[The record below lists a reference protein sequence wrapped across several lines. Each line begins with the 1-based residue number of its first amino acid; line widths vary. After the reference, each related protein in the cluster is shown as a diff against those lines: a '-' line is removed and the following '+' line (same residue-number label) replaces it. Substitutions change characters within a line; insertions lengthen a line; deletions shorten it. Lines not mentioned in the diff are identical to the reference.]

1 MGVHRSFFNAP
12 EGQAV
17 SGRRYGSSPQIGKI
31 QFGYVSGQQDIRVQ
45 INDPAVLREQAAGH
59 QAGIRKGGVAV
70 LVAVLKELAEFFRK
84 LQERKGN
91 LRKGG
96 GDPVQLLY
104 YSRVHSVVNDV
115 NVIKAS
121 GTGVKAKGVNG
132 YAQGQA
138 PAAGGGKEVGDACL
152 VRGCGKGRVC
162 DGIGE
167 FHGKGLEEG
176 AAGRNRPG
184 RERAWRLRSGRKRDV
199 CNLKKGGEFEVFK
212 CRGRDF
218 CGR

>member
-1 MGVHRSFFNAP
+1 MLQRARPSPAAATEAP
-12 EGQAV
+12 RKSEK
-17 SGRRYGSSPQIGKI
+17 YSSATSPA
-31 QFGYVSGQQDIRVQ
+31 SRT
-45 INDPAVLREQAAGH
+45 NDPAVLREQAAGH

-70 LVAVLKELAEFFRK
+70 LVAVLKEMAEFFRK

-96 GDPVQLLY
+96 GNLVQLLY

-138 PAAGGGKEVGDACL
+138 PAAGGGKHDGDA
-152 VRGCGKGRVC
+152 
-162 DGIGE
+162 
-167 FHGKGLEEG
+167 
-176 AAGRNRPG
+176 
-184 RERAWRLRSGRKRDV
+184 
-199 CNLKKGGEFEVFK
+199 
-212 CRGRDF
+212 
-218 CGR
+218 

>member
-1 MGVHRSFFNAP
+1 MGMHRSFFNAP

-31 QFGYVSGQQDIRVQ
+31 QFGYVSGQQDICVQ

-70 LVAVLKELAEFFRK
+70 LVAVLKEMAEFFRK

-96 GDPVQLLY
+96 GDPVQPLY

-138 PAAGGGKEVGDACL
+138 PAAGGGKHDGDA
-152 VRGCGKGRVC
+152 
-162 DGIGE
+162 
-167 FHGKGLEEG
+167 
-176 AAGRNRPG
+176 
-184 RERAWRLRSGRKRDV
+184 
-199 CNLKKGGEFEVFK
+199 
-212 CRGRDF
+212 
-218 CGR
+218 